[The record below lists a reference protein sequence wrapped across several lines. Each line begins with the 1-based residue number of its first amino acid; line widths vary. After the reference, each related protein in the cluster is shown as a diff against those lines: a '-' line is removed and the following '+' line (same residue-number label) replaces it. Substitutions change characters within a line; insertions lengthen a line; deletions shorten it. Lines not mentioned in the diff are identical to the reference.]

1 MKLEVI
7 NRYHPTR
14 GLVEEFIRQ
23 KYLGIFYAKISSF
36 PPILLALTDG
46 NIVRAACGI
55 RTEMDGYF
63 SQIYCEDKLLDTIQ
77 FNVGEN
83 YLKVFEIVNLVS
95 SGPIASMRLV
105 KEINKFFVDRHVT
118 HTVFSAS
125 EGLRTFLSLMGLD
138 IVRLQKADKNKIP
151 NPKDWGSYYETNPE
165 VCYCPIPKLNMSILF
180 KNLRKQPHAEFAQV
194 TQ

>member
-1 MKLEVI
+1 MKLEVL
-7 NRYHPTR
+7 NRYHPLRADVEHYIKNQYQIIFGATIKTFPSILIA
-14 GLVEEFIRQ
+14 LVENH
-23 KYLGIFYAKISSF
+23 
-36 PPILLALTDG
+36 
-46 NIVRAACGI
+46 NIKAACGM
-55 RTEMDGYF
+55 RTDLDGYF

-105 KEINKFFVDRHVT
+105 KEINKFFVDRNVT

-138 IVRLQKADKNKIP
+138 IVRLQKANKNKIP